1 MVGLIGLRM
10 TSDFWVRT
18 LSKSN
23 SPEGMLFLTNK
34 RRPCIYSKHHES
46 KMFVCFN
53 LFFSLNCVYSVIVF
67 TGFYLWFRPLGG
79 MGEGVNVKLSITHW
93 LQCIHVLNAA
103 KFWKRKLGCTLIKR
117 NVNKVV
123 SVHLRSCLLQV
134 HFFYKLWRFLL
145 SISQACHV
153 GIGCKF
159 HQDSEQLGL
168 HAPITNNGLRIL
180 TVHD

>member
-1 MVGLIGLRM
+1 MACGWRQTFGCEHCRRAIVQRECYFWLIKEDHVFIVSTMRAKCLYVF
-10 TSDFWVRT
+10 TFS
-18 LSKSN
+18 
-23 SPEGMLFLTNK
+23 
-34 RRPCIYSKHHES
+34 
-46 KMFVCFN
+46 
-53 LFFSLNCVYSVIVF
+53 FSLNCVYSVIVF

-79 MGEGVNVKLSITHW
+79 RGEGVNVKLSITHW

-134 HFFYKLWRFLL
+134 HFFLQTMT
-145 SISQACHV
+145 ISTINISSMSSV
-153 GIGCKF
+153 GTGCKF